1 MEREIAVIRPKGV
14 NHIKQAV
21 TLTATYNI
29 KGKEITLTSHG
40 DVRQGNI
47 DEGRGDIRF
56 DGSLTTENKI
66 FGKSFDDVEEEIEFW
81 SNHPMVENVNFDPK
95 PNSRFTIEIFE
106 DTKAKK
112 RAKTVSVNKVVST
125 VYGMSEADRK
135 DVMYFFKQDPREM
148 SDDDIT
154 LVLVDIVDG
163 LLISEPNTTRFLD
176 TFGSLDKTRVAE
188 RVEMMVYVNKGITT
202 GFVTEDA
209 DKFYIGDVL
218 IGKDEDDIALFF
230 KDNPQMYENLVRSLA
245 EGGDETAYN
254 EAHEEEATEEETPF
268 AVRMKWEKLYKKY
281 KMKGKFPA
289 DLEKAIQRINTHEE
303 KNGLPITE

>member
-14 NHIKQAV
+14 NHVKQAV

-29 KGKEITLTSHG
+29 RGREVTLTSHG
-40 DVRQGNI
+40 DIRQGNI

-66 FGKSFDDVEEEIEFW
+66 FGQSYNEVEEQIDFW
-81 SNHPMVENVNFDPK
+81 SNHPMVENINSDPK

-125 VYGMSEADRK
+125 VLGMSEAERK
-135 DVMYFFKQDPREM
+135 DVMYFFKQDPRDL
-148 SDDDIT
+148 SDDDINV
-154 LVLVDIVDG
+154 VLIDFADG

-176 TFGSLDKTRVAE
+176 TFGSLSEEKVAE
-188 RVEMMVYVNKGITT
+188 RVEMMVYVNKGIAT
-202 GFVTEDA
+202 GFVTENA
-209 DKFYIGDVL
+209 NKFYIGDVL
-218 IGKDEDDIALFF
+218 IGKDDDDIALFF
-230 KDNPQMYENLVRSLA
+230 KDNEQMYENLVRSLA

-254 EAHEEEATEEETPF
+254 DAHEEEATDEETPF
-268 AVRMKWEKLYKKY
+268 AVKIKWEKLYKKY
-281 KMKGKFPA
+281 KLKGKFPT
-289 DLEKAIQRINTHEE
+289 DLDKAIDRINAHEK
-303 KNGLPITE
+303 KNKLPVTK

>member
-1 MEREIAVIRPKGV
+1 MKEIAIIKPKGV

-21 TLTATYNI
+21 TLTATYSV
-29 KGKEITLTSHG
+29 KGKVITLDAFGEVKS
-40 DVRQGNI
+40 GNL
-47 DEGRGDIRF
+47 EHSRGDIRF
-56 DGSLTTENKI
+56 EGSLTTQSKI
-66 FGKSFDDVEEEIEFW
+66 VADSIDEVEDAIDFW
-81 SNHPMVENVNFDPK
+81 SNHPMVENVNEDPK
-95 PNSRFTIEIFE
+95 PGSRFTIEILE
-106 DTKAKK
+106 DTKSKK

-125 VYGMSEADRK
+125 VYGMTEAERK
-135 DVMYFFKQDPREM
+135 DVMYFFKQDPREI

-176 TFGSLDKTRVAE
+176 TFGSLNKSRVAE
-188 RVEMMVYVNKGITT
+188 RVEMMVYVNKGIAT

-218 IGKDEDDIALFF
+218 IGKDDDDIALFF
-230 KDNPQMYENLVRSLA
+230 KDNAQMYDNLVRSLA

-268 AVRMKWEKLYKKY
+268 AVRIKWEKLYKKY
-281 KMKGKFPA
+281 KMKGKFPT
-289 DLEKAIQRINTHEE
+289 DLEKAIGRINAYE
-303 KNGLPITE
+303 KNNSLPITK

>member
-14 NHIKQAV
+14 NHVKQAV

-29 KGKEITLTSHG
+29 RGREVTLTSHG
-40 DVRQGNI
+40 DIRQGNI

-66 FGKSFDDVEEEIEFW
+66 FGQSYNEVEEQIDFW
-81 SNHPMVENVNFDPK
+81 SNHPMVENINSDPK

-125 VYGMSEADRK
+125 VLGMSEAERK
-135 DVMYFFKQDPREM
+135 DVMYFFKQDPRDL
-148 SDDDIT
+148 SDDDINV
-154 LVLVDIVDG
+154 VLIDFADG

-176 TFGSLDKTRVAE
+176 TFGSLSEEKVAE
-188 RVEMMVYVNKGITT
+188 RVEMMVYVNKGIAT
-202 GFVTEDA
+202 GFVTENA
-209 DKFYIGDVL
+209 NKFYIGDVL
-218 IGKDEDDIALFF
+218 IGKDDDDISLFF
-230 KDNPQMYENLVRSLA
+230 KDNEQMYENLVRSLA

-254 EAHEEEATEEETPF
+254 DAHEEEATDEETPF
-268 AVRMKWEKLYKKY
+268 AVKIKWEKLYKKY
-281 KMKGKFPA
+281 KLKGKFPT
-289 DLEKAIQRINTHEE
+289 DLDKAIDRINAHEK
-303 KNGLPITE
+303 KNKLPVTK

>member
-66 FGKSFDDVEEEIEFW
+66 FGQSFDDVEEQIEFW

-176 TFGSLDKTRVAE
+176 TFGSLNKSRVAE

-268 AVRMKWEKLYKKY
+268 AVRIKWEKLYKKY

-289 DLEKAIQRINTHEE
+289 DLEKAIGRINAHEIV
-303 KNGLPITE
+303 NGLPITK

>member
-14 NHIKQAV
+14 NHVKQAV

-29 KGKEITLTSHG
+29 RGKEITLTSHG

-56 DGSLTTENKI
+56 DGALTTESKI
-66 FGKSFDDVEEEIEFW
+66 FAQSFDDVEEQIDFW
-81 SNHPMVENVNFDPK
+81 SNHPMVENVNSDPK

-112 RAKTVSVNKVVST
+112 RAKTVSVNKVVSS
-125 VYGMSEADRK
+125 VYGMSEAERK

-163 LLISEPNTTRFLD
+163 ILISEPNTSRFLD
-176 TFGSLDKTRVAE
+176 TFGSLNKSRVAE
-188 RVEMMVYVNKGITT
+188 RVEMMVYVNKGIAT

-230 KDNPQMYENLVRSLA
+230 KDNAQMYDNLVRSLA

-254 EAHEEEATEEETPF
+254 EAHEEESTNEETPF
-268 AVRMKWEKLYKKY
+268 AVRIKWEKLYKKY
-281 KMKGKFPA
+281 KMKGKFPT
-289 DLEKAIQRINTHEE
+289 DLEKAIGRINAHE
-303 KNGLPITE
+303 KNNSLPITK